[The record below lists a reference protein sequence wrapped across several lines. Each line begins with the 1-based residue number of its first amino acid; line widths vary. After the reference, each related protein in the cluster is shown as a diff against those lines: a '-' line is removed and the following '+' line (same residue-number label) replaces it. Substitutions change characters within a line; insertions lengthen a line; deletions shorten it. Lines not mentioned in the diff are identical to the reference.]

1 MTIHTTKLFGS
12 ILVAAFMLSGCDSGS
27 TNPTSASSTA
37 TATTATPS
45 QAPAPAVT
53 TPPVVTPPPASTPA
67 PAPTPTPA
75 PPASSGIS
83 LGANLNPFAVLA
95 GSTITCTTSTVTGDV
110 GVSPGSA
117 VTGFPGLCTANG
129 AIRSTAESVAAQA
142 DLASMYA
149 TLGGQACASISAVLD
164 GLTLTPGVYCVGA
177 ATSNLTGTLTLNG
190 SGTYVF
196 ELPSTLITSSGAQ
209 IRLTNGASC
218 GGVHWQVGS
227 SATIAG
233 TFVGNVIA
241 FSSITMNPGANL
253 SGRALA
259 RGGAVTLTTNVVSN
273 ASCN

>member
-53 TPPVVTPPPASTPA
+53 IPPVVTPPPASTPA

-117 VTGFPGLCTANG
+117 V

>member
-1 MTIHTTKLFGS
+1 
-12 ILVAAFMLSGCDSGS
+12 
-27 TNPTSASSTA
+27 
-37 TATTATPS
+37 
-45 QAPAPAVT
+45 
-53 TPPVVTPPPASTPA
+53 
-67 PAPTPTPA
+67 
-75 PPASSGIS
+75 
-83 LGANLNPFAVLA
+83 VLA

-117 VTGFPGLCTANG
+117 ITGFPGLCTANG
-129 AIRSTAESVAAQA
+129 AIRSTAASVAAQA
-142 DLASMYA
+142 DLASIYG

-196 ELPSTLITSSGAQ
+196 QLPSTLITSSGAQ
-209 IRLTNGASC
+209 VRLTNGASC

-227 SATIAG
+227 SATIGG

-241 FSSITMNPGANL
+241 FSSIAMNPGANL

-273 ASCN
+273 ASCS